1 MKKKKICLSTNVM
14 KNKVNGQPGENI
26 FNTWQ
31 RANIPIYI
39 EILEIIMNG
48 INNKIGN
55 GCEYQ
60 LTEET
65 Q

>member
-1 MKKKKICLSTNVM
+1 M